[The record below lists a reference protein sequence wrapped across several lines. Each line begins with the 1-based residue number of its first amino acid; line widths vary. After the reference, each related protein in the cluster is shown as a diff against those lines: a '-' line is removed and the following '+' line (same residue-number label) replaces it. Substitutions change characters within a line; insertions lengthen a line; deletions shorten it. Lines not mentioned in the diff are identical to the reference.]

1 LEVNAID
8 VFDIGIDIFKLGLFP
23 DIKNLGITN
32 DVTTARIAKA
42 TSSSIKENARCTA
55 TFIKVF
61 AIFVI
66 PYFGSA

>member
-42 TSSSIKENARCTA
+42 TSSSIRKTPDARLLL
-55 TFIKVF
+55 
-61 AIFVI
+61 
-66 PYFGSA
+66 